1 MRHSYRH
8 AIWRHDSRKNKQLYD
23 DTENDIVKYHHLGLS
38 YQTKPKAEA
47 DIIDTK
53 LIHNNMKKKTGIKQI
68 FFSFWK
74 QLQNKTFLSEG
85 AKFCEHYTV
94 EGLGN

>member
-53 LIHNNMKKKTGIKQI
+53 LIHNNMKKKNRNQTDI
-68 FFSFWK
+68 FFI
-74 QLQNKTFLSEG
+74 LKTTE
-85 AKFCEHYTV
+85 K
-94 EGLGN
+94 

>member
-38 YQTKPKAEA
+38 YLTKPKAEA
-47 DIIDTK
+47 EIIDTK
-53 LIHNNMKKKTGIKQI
+53 FDN
-68 FFSFWK
+68 S
-74 QLQNKTFLSEG
+74 
-85 AKFCEHYTV
+85 
-94 EGLGN
+94 